1 MLPENTQTYADTAFE
16 VALTLRAQQQFFPS
30 ARVAA
35 AFSRYDLHPSDIDTT
50 DPRTRVY
57 KLTVYDPPGDVAHI
71 LRDMLGNTGTDIVE
85 VTAACRALRS
95 AGPPTPREDSECE
108 SCEWFDSEVQALADV
123 AGAFTARGDR
133 KLAAVSTGSLEAMV
147 ADYQAHIRRD
157 HGPGNLSLL
166 QRYDAVLM
174 IHNFGALSAAF
185 GGRKREILR
194 AGDA

>member
-1 MLPENTQTYADTAFE
+1 MPEKTETYAETAFE
-16 VALTLRAQQQFFPS
+16 VALTLRAQQQSFPA

-35 AFSRYDLHPSDIDTT
+35 AFSRHDLHPADIDTT

-57 KLTVYDPPGDVAHI
+57 KLTVYDPPADVTHI

-95 AGPPTPREDSECE
+95 AGPPIPREDSACE
-108 SCEWFDSEVQALADV
+108 SCDWFHSEVQALADV
-123 AGAFTARGDR
+123 AGAFASRGDR
-133 KLAAVSTGSLEAMV
+133 KLAVVSSGSLEAMV
-147 ADYQAHIRRD
+147 ADFQAHVRRD

-174 IHNFGALSAAF
+174 IHNFGALSGAF
-185 GGRKREILR
+185 AGKREIRR